1 MHKLKRQHLKDTP
14 RGLTLIYDVLAIYM
28 RVVEASAGCLSGG
41 GWLRELLRVVVNVAR
56 AHSSSGKIGLA
67 RLKSVK
73 LVWLTNLDPFW
84 ISLGMAKLP
93 RIPTWVYEPVTCTSC
108 R

>member
-1 MHKLKRQHLKDTP
+1 MHKLKWQHLKDTP

-93 RIPTWVYEPVTCTSC
+93 YTQAPRTS
-108 R
+108 RSYRS